1 MKCAISLTVVGLLAL
16 LRGVSPLP
24 TISSSSYGIDWYQ
37 VRPIEEFDHI
47 KAHLPINLR
56 TPTTTQNAPNRRI
69 VNGQEA
75 RPGQFPYQV
84 ALLGQFNAGVGLC
97 GASIITQ
104 RYVLTAAHCVYTGVD
119 ASAPV
124 ANGTAILGA
133 HNRMIEEPSQQR
145 ITFSSSGVIGHPGY
159 DLFDVRN
166 DIAVVRLDELI
177 VYTDRIQPIRLP
189 SRSDTR
195 TFAGLMGTV
204 SGYGIYSTAN
214 PALSDVLNY
223 VLNPVMTNADCR
235 AGWSGFEWLIEA
247 QNICQS
253 GDGGRAACN
262 SDSGGPL
269 TVQDSGESL
278 QVGVVSFGSSG
289 GCDNGVPTV
298 FARVTYYL
306 EWIEANSD
314 FTPDL

>member
-1 MKCAISLTVVGLLAL
+1 MKCAVSLALVGLLAL
-16 LRGVSPLP
+16 LHGVS
-24 TISSSSYGIDWYQ
+24 SFEIDWTE

-47 KAHLPINLR
+47 KAHLPIRLR
-56 TPTTTQNAPNRRI
+56 SPAAESNSPNRRI

-84 ALLGQFNAGVGLC
+84 ALLGQFNTGVGLC

-104 RYVLTAAHCVYTGVD
+104 FYVLTAAHCVYTGTD
-119 ASAPV
+119 ASNPV

-133 HNRMIEEPSQQR
+133 QNRIIEEPSQQR
-145 ITFSSSGVIGHPGY
+145 ITFSASGVIGHPGY
-159 DLFDVRN
+159 DLFTVRD
-166 DIAVVRLDELI
+166 DIAVVRLDEPI

-189 SRSDTR
+189 ARSDTR

-204 SGYGIYSTAN
+204 SGFGVYSVAN
-214 PALSDVLNY
+214 PGLSDVLNY
-223 VLNPVMTNADCR
+223 VLNPIITNADCR
-235 AGWSGFEWLIEA
+235 SKKGTVQWLIED

-253 GDGGRAACN
+253 GDGGRGACN

-269 TVQDSGESL
+269 TVQDNGESL
-278 QVGVVSFGSSG
+278 QVGVVSFGSAG
-289 GCDNGVPTV
+289 GCDDGIPTV
-298 FARVTYYL
+298 FARLTYYL

>member
-1 MKCAISLTVVGLLAL
+1 MKCVISLTLVGLLAL
-16 LRGVSPLP
+16 LHGVSPLP
-24 TISSSSYGIDWYQ
+24 TTSSSSLGIDWSE

-47 KAHLPINLR
+47 KAHLR
-56 TPTTTQNAPNRRI
+56 TPTTATQNTPNRRI

-84 ALLGQFNAGVGLC
+84 ALLGQFNSGVGLC

-104 RYVLTAAHCVYTGVD
+104 RYVLTAAHCVYIGVD
-119 ASAPV
+119 ASTPV

-145 ITFSSSGVIGHPGY
+145 ITFSASGVIGHPGY

-166 DIAVVRLDELI
+166 DIAVVRLDEPIL
-177 VYTDRIQPIRLP
+177 YTDRIQPIRLP
-189 SRSDTR
+189 GRSDTR

-204 SGYGIYSTAN
+204 SGYGVYSTAN
-214 PALSDVLNY
+214 PGLSDVLNY
-223 VLNPVMTNADCR
+223 VLNPVITNADCR
-235 AGWSGFEWLIEA
+235 AAWSGFEWLIEA
-247 QNICQS
+247 QNVCQS
-253 GDGGRAACN
+253 GDGGRSACN

-269 TVQDSGESL
+269 TVQDNGESL
-278 QVGVVSFGSSG
+278 QVGVVSFGSAG
-289 GCDNGVPTV
+289 GCDNGIPTV

-306 EWIEANSD
+306 DWIEANSD